1 MSFRHVT
8 WHCLRNISYNVVRRR
23 NKHVAAAVIHRRGRR
38 VAAFNP
44 STLRDGTIPT
54 IIPFWLQPSVN
65 IRSLSSSAVLRKIII
80 KTETVRG
87 VLSRIVYADRSSN
100 YAVAIL
106 CTEQENAGEEIKL
119 VGDIPNAE
127 KLCEARVP
135 FSARIIRGSHPQYG
149 PQAEIVSD
157 VVLLQDD
164 NQPKQRQTED
174 VATSKSQ
181 SFVQYTSDSARNDAV
196 ALAAFLQTFVK
207 GVGTVVAQNI
217 ARHVECSTFE
227 EFFKTVKA
235 NPESLLQVPKVG
247 KETLREVQKTIEQC
261 LVDPEQD
268 EKSQKMKVWMK
279 LATLLEMQAESA
291 TALAGL
297 CDKIEHKINLC
308 LEDSFYIVQK
318 IQGNPYNLANFG
330 MSFGQAD
337 KVAASLGFSGT
348 NPIRL
353 QNATYKVLKDGEDTA
368 HERADLVDKVIRFLD
383 KSPAK
388 FNNDATVT
396 SQDVDRAIDEA
407 TGPGSLFATQ
417 IWPGA
422 NSGDGAD
429 SLDKEFVMLSHID
442 QAEVQ
447 IVNCI
452 ERKLNEEP
460 MFSKEMIQSLIQPL
474 EKNAEH
480 TMYANE
486 QIKAIEQALS
496 NPISTVTGGPGTGKS
511 SIVRGL
517 VDILV
522 DSDLGLKVHLAS
534 PTGRA
539 ARRLEELCFPHVKRA
554 SIYDE
559 YVEEPK
565 VDATTIHRYVDAPTY
580 GDAVFLIIDE
590 SSMVDLMLMRD
601 ALMHSFDR
609 RCHIVLL
616 GDIDQLPPVGPGA
629 PFRDIMATGIVPT
642 SRLSINHRQG
652 TNDIVQAANRVV
664 RGDDRV
670 PTVQTNV
677 TDLCA
682 NKPFQFLAVDDPA
695 SIKGVVSDVLKDF
708 VEKKLKLD
716 PIRDA
721 QVLVPMKNGVASCK
735 TLNDR
740 LQSDF
745 NGGAK
750 DGFAFRE
757 GDKVV
762 QTRNDY
768 GRDVRNGDIGF
779 VNEVRLDSSKTS
791 FDQLSVTFDGYDG
804 VGVPYDIGDIED
816 LHLAYALTAHKCQG
830 SEYPVVIVVLSREHS
845 VLLNR
850 HLLYTAITRGKG
862 HVIIVGDVEAYQ
874 NAVRRSGLS
883 RRTLLQERFHGRVR

>member
-1 MSFRHVT
+1 MLFRHVT
-8 WHCLRNISYNVVRRR
+8 WHCLRNISYNVVRKR
-23 NKHVAAAVIHRRGRR
+23 NKHVAAFVIHRRGRQ
-38 VAAFNP
+38 VAALKP

-54 IIPFWLQPSVN
+54 IIPFWLQSSVN
-65 IRSLSSSAVLRKIII
+65 IRSLSSSAVLRKIVI
-80 KTETVRG
+80 KFETVRG
-87 VLSRIVYADRSSN
+87 VLTRIVYADRSSN
-100 YAVAIL
+100 YTVAIL
-106 CTEQENAGEEIKL
+106 CTEEENAAEEIKL

-135 FSARIIRGSHPQYG
+135 LSAKIIRGSHPEYG

-157 VVLLQDD
+157 IVLLQDD
-164 NQPKQRQTED
+164 NQAKQQQQQTED
-174 VATSKSQ
+174 VATSKIQ
-181 SFVQYTSDSARNDAV
+181 SLVQDTNHSLRNDAM
-196 ALAAFLQTFVK
+196 ALTAFLQTFVK
-207 GVGTVVAQNI
+207 GVGPVAAQNI

-227 EFFKTVKA
+227 EFFKIVKA
-235 NPESLLQVPKVG
+235 NPESLLQVPKLG
-247 KETLREVQKTIEQC
+247 KETLKEVQKTIKQC
-261 LVDPEQD
+261 LVDSEQD
-268 EKSQKMKVWMK
+268 DKSQERMKVWMQ
-279 LATLLEMQAESA
+279 LATLFETQAESA

-297 CDKIEHKINLC
+297 CDKICEQKINLS
-308 LEDSFYIVQK
+308 LEVQK
-318 IQGNPYNLANFG
+318 IQENPYNLANFG

-368 HERADLVDKVIRFLD
+368 HERADLVDKVIRFLN

-388 FNNDATVT
+388 FENDSTVT
-396 SQDVDRAIDEA
+396 GQDVSRAIDEA

-417 IWPGA
+417 ICTGA
-422 NSGDGAD
+422 NSNDGAD
-429 SLDKEFVMLSHID
+429 SLDKEFVTLSRID
-442 QAEVQ
+442 KAERQ

-452 ERKLNEEP
+452 ERKLNEGP
-460 MFSKEMIQSLIQPL
+460 MFSKETIQSLIQSL

-480 TMYANE
+480 TTYTHE

-517 VDILV
+517 VGILV
-522 DSDLGLKVHLAS
+522 DSELGLKVHLAS

-539 ARRLEELCFPHVKRA
+539 ARRLEELCFPHVSRA
-554 SIYDE
+554 TIYDE
-559 YVEEPK
+559 YVEKPK
-565 VDATTIHRYVDAPTY
+565 VDATTIHSYVADD
-580 GDAVFLIIDE
+580 GDPDFLIVDE
-590 SSMVDLMLMRD
+590 SSMVDLMLMRN
-601 ALMHSFDR
+601 ALMRSFKG

-629 PFRDIMATGIVPT
+629 PFRDILATGIVPT
-642 SRLSINHRQG
+642 SSLSINHRQG
-652 TNDIVQAANRVV
+652 TNDIVQAANRVL
-664 RGDDRV
+664 RGDDLV

-677 TDLCA
+677 TDLCV

-695 SIKGVVSDVLKDF
+695 SIKGVVSQVLKDF

-735 TLNDR
+735 ALNDR

-768 GRDVRNGDIGF
+768 DRDVRN
-779 VNEVRLDSSKTS
+779 EML
-791 FDQLSVTFDGYDG
+791 
-804 VGVPYDIGDIED
+804 
-816 LHLAYALTAHKCQG
+816 
-830 SEYPVVIVVLSREHS
+830 VL
-845 VLLNR
+845 
-850 HLLYTAITRGKG
+850 
-862 HVIIVGDVEAYQ
+862 
-874 NAVRRSGLS
+874 
-883 RRTLLQERFHGRVR
+883 